1 MDPITIALMGGGL
14 LLQAY
19 GNYQANLSQADA
31 ARKNAGFYREQAQFA
46 KEAGERQQM
55 IFDRETQIQYG
66 EQLSAYA
73 KAGVDTQSSS
83 LFFAKQML
91 FRQQES
97 FAIKKEADMNVRLAL
112 LRADQAATQADTLE
126 DPTLNMI
133 QAAGPLLMFAGKAGL
148 GAGGSTPN
156 SGGGASGNYAGS
168 FGDNDAALYGWSPGF
183 KNA

>member
-1 MDPITIALMGGGL
+1 MDPVTIALIGGGL

-19 GNYQANLSQADA
+19 GNYSANMAQAEA
-31 ARKNAGFYREQAQFA
+31 AKRNAAFYREQADFA
-46 KEAGERQQM
+46 KKAGERQQM
-55 IFDRETQIQYG
+55 IFERDTQIQYG

-83 LFFAKQML
+83 LFLAKQLL

-97 FAIKKEADMNVRLAL
+97 FAIKKEADMNVRLAM
-112 LRADQAATQADTLE
+112 LRADESMRNADQLS
-126 DPTLNMI
+126 DPTMNAI
-133 QAAGPLLMFAGKAGL
+133 QALGPLLTFAGKAGL
-148 GAGGSTPN
+148 GAGGKTP
-156 SGGGASGNYAGS
+156 SGGEGASGNYAGS